1 MNTQKLF
8 HKDFTIMVLGQIIS
22 LFGNSI
28 LRFTLSLYIL
38 DTTGSAAV
46 FGSILAVSMIPTVL
60 LSPFGGVLADRVNRR
75 NIMVVLDYCTSF
87 IIFLFALLFFN
98 SSSPVIAV
106 GLVMVLLSVIQACYQ
121 PSVQSSIPVLVSQD
135 NLMKANGIVIQVN
148 ALSNLLGPILAGILY
163 SFVPLR
169 LNLIISCI
177 CFFFS
182 ATMELFLHIPFFPQ
196 EKTGGL
202 VSMVKKDLG
211 EAFHFLRRERPDMM
225 RVLVVIAC
233 INLFLSAMIIVGLP
247 VIIKIYLGLSTQH
260 YSFADA
266 AVALG
271 TILGSCLT
279 SIFPEKI
286 HFKTSYRFL
295 LGSSIALLPMGLAVV
310 TNRSPG
316 LSYGILMVF
325 LILALS
331 SAAVFNVAAQTY
343 AQQQTPIQ
351 YLGKVGSFITVICVC
366 ALPLGQAMYGGL
378 FQLFQNSVSIVI
390 FFACLISIFISLYT
404 KKTLKALRE

>member
-1 MNTQKLF
+1 MNTTKLF
-8 HKDFTIMVLGQIIS
+8 HKNFTIMVLGQIIS

-46 FGSILAVSMIPTVL
+46 FGSILAISMIPTVL
-60 LSPFGGVLADRVNRR
+60 LSPFGGILADRVNRR
-75 NIMVVLDYCTSF
+75 NIMVVLDYSTSL
-87 IIFLFALLFFN
+87 IIFVFSLVLPR
-98 SSSPVIAV
+98 SSSPIILIGV
-106 GLVMVLLSVIQACYQ
+106 VMVLLSVIQACYQ
-121 PSVQSSIPVLVSQD
+121 PSVQSSIPVLVSED
-135 NLMKANGIVIQVN
+135 NLMKANGIVSQVN

-169 LNLIISCI
+169 INLTISCI

-182 ATMELFLHIPFFPQ
+182 ATMELFLRIPFFPQ
-196 EKTGGL
+196 KKEGNLLLT
-202 VSMVKKDLG
+202 VKKDLG
-211 EAFHFLRRERPDMM
+211 DAFHFLHRERPEMM
-225 RVLVVIAC
+225 RVLMVIAG
-233 INLFLSAMIIVGLP
+233 INLFLSSMIIVGLP
-247 VIIKIYLGLSTQH
+247 VIIKIFLGLSTQH

-271 TILGSCLT
+271 TIIGSCLA
-279 SIFPEKI
+279 SIFPKKI

-295 LGSSIALLPMGLAVV
+295 LFSCFALIPMGIAVIS
-310 TNRSPG
+310 NQRPG

-325 LILALS
+325 LVIALS
-331 SAAVFNVAAQTY
+331 LAAIFNVAAQTY

-351 YLGKVGSFITVICVC
+351 YLGKVSSFITVICVC

-378 FQLFQNSVSIVI
+378 FQLFQNSVYIVV
-390 FFACLISIFISLYT
+390 FMAAAISILLSLYT
-404 KKTLKALRE
+404 KKTMKDLK